1 VTEPYLNTVMSWLVA
16 RARTIERETVEAGR
30 PLSIGLAQG
39 LALMHAPD
47 EPDLER
53 LMTARMRSN
62 DSTDVI
68 NDLQLRTDLARL
80 KTGWRPDEHDLAEA
94 PHLRVGGIIWTPFVR
109 PWSVSLVGA
118 VLDAN
123 GSPTGRQRIT
133 SFLIAADA
141 REGKWARTWN
151 RFYRLDDTGI
161 HRAENDQ

>member
-1 VTEPYLNTVMSWLVA
+1 MTEPYLNTVMSWLVA

-94 PHLRVGGIIWTPFVR
+94 PHLRVGGILDPVR
-109 PWSVSLVGA
+109 SPVVGQPRRRGA
-118 VLDAN
+118 RRERQPD
-123 GSPTGRQRIT
+123 GRQ
-133 SFLIAADA
+133 SSPVS
-141 REGKWARTWN
+141 
-151 RFYRLDDTGI
+151 
-161 HRAENDQ
+161 